1 MKKMAVLVVLGA
13 AILPVTAAHAA
24 LPTLQNHLIVPNKSI
39 AGIQLNESYAAA
51 GKAVHSSGCSKLH
64 GCNFSG
70 ANHSDFNVQFAS
82 TNGTS
87 FFVGEIS
94 ITAGFNGNGVPVFK
108 PPLTALKTAS
118 GIGLGS
124 TARKVKAA
132 YPKVTGNPRE
142 GYFLNGRG
150 QLRTLFQ
157 FTNGRL
163 THMVVAAGKYAVFL

>member
-1 MKKMAVLVVLGA
+1 MKKMAVLVGLLGA

-24 LPTLQNHLIVPNKSI
+24 LPTFKNHLIVPNKSV

-51 GKAVHSSGCSKLH
+51 RKALRNSGCSMLH
-64 GCNFSG
+64 GCNFRG
-70 ANHSDFNVQFAS
+70 ANGSDFNVQFAS

-108 PPLTALKTAS
+108 SPLTALKTAS

-124 TARKVKAA
+124 TYRK
-132 YPKVTGNPRE
+132 
-142 GYFLNGRG
+142 
-150 QLRTLFQ
+150 
-157 FTNGRL
+157 
-163 THMVVAAGKYAVFL
+163 